1 MNRLTK
7 KLALLVAVALTVAA
21 CGASTT
27 YSPVGSP
34 PGNQPPSANP
44 PGSQPG
50 TAYRPVLEPD
60 LLRMGASVGDG
71 VDGRLFVLAPDE
83 ATAQRVRELASQRG
97 VPASALDLHVGR
109 ISNFNLRAAVRPVV
123 GGVQIENET
132 AGGICTLGY
141 NATAPAGDGF
151 VTNMHCSSTQGALN
165 PLDNINQHLGA
176 GNRVSTGLE
185 TYDPPFFAGAP
196 CPAGFECRRSDASFF
211 RYDPGVQFTRGSIA
225 RQAVFGDATAPIVGA
240 WRIVSKLS
248 AGSVPVTQR
257 YIKVGRRTGT
267 TWLQQVWATNATISR
282 GDQDGDGTPELL
294 LGQLVFQAKMLPY
307 PNADGTAGPGDSGSP
322 VFFQIGGTTDV
333 VLVGNLWGGMPSPGP
348 STPLPVGAIQF
359 IFVSPIWGIEQD
371 FGVTLTVT
379 P

>member
-1 MNRLTK
+1 
-7 KLALLVAVALTVAA
+7 
-21 CGASTT
+21 
-27 YSPVGSP
+27 
-34 PGNQPPSANP
+34 
-44 PGSQPG
+44 
-50 TAYRPVLEPD
+50 
-60 LLRMGASVGDG
+60 MGASVGDG

-109 ISNFNLRAAVRPVV
+109 ISNFSLRAAVRPVV

-132 AGGICTLGY
+132 AGSICTLGY

-151 VTNMHCSSTQGALN
+151 VTNMHCSSTQGALD
-165 PLDNINQHLGA
+165 PGDNINQHLGA
-176 GNRVSTGLE
+176 GNRVSTGGE
-185 TYDPPFFAGAP
+185 TYDPPFFTGAP

-211 RYDPGVQFTRGSIA
+211 RYDPGVPFTRGSIA

-248 AGSVPVTQR
+248 AGSVPVTVR

-267 TWLQQVWATNATISR
+267 TWLQQVWATNATIPR
-282 GDQDGDGTPELL
+282 GDQNGNGTPELL
-294 LGQLVFQAKMLPY
+294 LGQLVFLAKMLPY

-322 VFFQIGGTTDV
+322 VFFPIGGTTDV
-333 VLVGNLWGGMPSPGP
+333 VLVGNLWGGGP
-348 STPLPVGAIQF
+348 NPPLPVGAIQF
-359 IFVSPIWGIEQD
+359 ILVSPIWGIEQD